1 MYTSVNRFGN
11 SILYRGRDLNGNI
24 VKEKIKFKPHLYVCI
39 SEPSQFKS
47 MDGKNLKSMQFESM
61 REAKDF
67 ITQYGD
73 VWDIYG
79 TTNYIHQ
86 FITRR
91 FPKDISFD
99 ISKINVVNFDI
110 EVASNDGFPTPDKA
124 DCEVIS
130 ITAHTSNDNT
140 YYIWGLGN
148 YDETKCPVEKFRY
161 VKCKSEADLLAK
173 FLDWW
178 NNPNHTPDVLTGW
191 NIEFFDIP
199 YIINRTI
206 KVLGESRGQDYS
218 PWKLINAQTV
228 NRYGISNIKY
238 DISGIQTLDYLKL
251 FQKFNYTYGPQESY
265 SLDNISSVVLDEKKL
280 SYEEHGSLH
289 SLYLNDY
296 QKFIDYNI
304 KDVQLVGRIDD
315 KMKLIALAITM
326 AYKAGVNFTDTFGTT
341 SIWDSI
347 IYRKMATKNIV
358 PMPIKQ
364 NIGSQYPGG
373 YVKEPIPGL
382 YNNVASFDLNSLYPN
397 IIVQYN
403 ISPETL
409 IDGKEGYNDLVQYY
423 LDGNKRP
430 SDEYTC
436 TANGTMYS
444 KEKRGI
450 IPEIIIDY
458 YNERKSIKKIMLAC
472 EQDYEKNPTP
482 ELEAEIVKLNNS
494 QMATKIL
501 LNSLYGALG
510 SKYFRYYDIN
520 MASAIT
526 LTGQLAI
533 KTAEKAI
540 NNELNRLLENKK
552 DYVIAIDTDS
562 VYINFD
568 DWVQKFSP
576 KDPINF
582 LDKTCS
588 EHFENVIARAY
599 TQLFEQT
606 NGYEQRM
613 WMGREVIADKGIWTA
628 KKRYILNVHNNEG
641 VQYTKPKLKIMGI
654 QAIQS
659 STPYAIREKLK
670 ESFKVLI
677 DGSETRTQQFIA
689 NTKSEF
695 KKLSVEE
702 IAFPRGTTE
711 INKFSDRGNIYR
723 KGTPIHIRAALL
735 YNKMIKDNGLENKYE
750 LIKSGDK
757 IKFVYL
763 KLPNILRENVIAF
776 KDYLPPEFNL
786 HNSINYDMQFEKV
799 FINPL
804 EPILEAINWKIE
816 SSVSLEDIFG

>member
-1 MYTSVNRFGN
+1 MYTSINRYGN
-11 SILYRGRDLNGNI
+11 SILYRGRDLKGNS
-24 VKEKIKFKPHLYVCI
+24 VKEKVKFQPRLFLRTE
-39 SEPSQFKS
+39 EPSQFKS
-47 MDGKNLKSMQFESM
+47 LYGKNLKPMDFNSM
-61 REAKDF
+61 RDAKEF
-67 ITQYGD
+67 LQQYED
-73 VWDIYG
+73 VWDIHG
-79 TTNYIHQ
+79 TTNYVHQ

-91 FPKDISFD
+91 FPNDIQFE
-99 ISKINVVNFDI
+99 ISHINVVNFDI
-110 EVASNDGFPTPDKA
+110 EVASSNGFPHADKA
-124 DCEVIS
+124 EHEVIS
-130 ITAHTSNDNT
+130 IAAHTSNDNM
-140 YYIWGLGN
+140 YYIWGLGD
-148 YDETKCPVEKFRY
+148 YDESKCPVDNFRY
-161 VKCKSEADLLAK
+161 VKCKSEADLLGK
-173 FLDWW
+173 FLNWW
-178 NNPNHTPDVLTGW
+178 NNPNHTPDILTGW

-199 YIINRTI
+199 YLINRCT
-206 KVLGESRGQDYS
+206 KVLGEAHTNEFS
-218 PWKLINAQTV
+218 PWKLLFEGNAK
-228 NRYGISNIKY
+228 RFGIDHQKY
-238 DISGIQTLDYLKL
+238 EIVGIQTLDYLKL

-304 KDVQLVGRIDD
+304 KDVQLVSRIDD
-315 KMKLIALAITM
+315 KMKLIALALTM
-326 AYKAGVNFTDTFGTT
+326 AYKAGVNYTDTFGTT
-341 SIWDSI
+341 AIWDSI
-347 IYRKMATKNIV
+347 IYRKMTTKNIV
-358 PMPIKQ
+358 PPPSKENLTKVQ
-364 NIGSQYPGG
+364 FPGG
-373 YVKEPIPGL
+373 YVKAPVPGL

-409 IDGKEGYNDLVQYY
+409 VPTDGYTDMKDFY
-423 LDGNKRP
+423 LDGGHMDNEKY
-430 SDEYTC
+430 SC

-458 YNERKSIKKIMLAC
+458 YNERKSVKKIMLAC

-501 LNSLYGALG
+501 LNSQYGALG
-510 SKYFRYYDIN
+510 SRYFRYYDVN

-526 LTGQLAI
+526 MTGQLAI
-533 KTAEKAI
+533 LTAEKAV
-540 NNELNRLLENKK
+540 NTELNKLLKNKK

-568 DWVQKFSP
+568 DWVKKFSP
-576 KDPINF
+576 KDPIAF

-588 EHFENVIARAY
+588 EHFEKVIAKAY
-599 TQLFEQT
+599 DDMFERT

-659 STPYAIREKLK
+659 STPLAIREKLK
-670 ESFKVLI
+670 ESFAVLI
-677 DGSETRTQQFIA
+677 AGSEDKTQQFIA
-689 NTKSEF
+689 DTKSDFRKMSAEQ
-695 KKLSVEE
+695 
-702 IAFPRGTTE
+702 IAFPRGTTQVS
-711 INKFSDRGNIYR
+711 KFSDRNTIYK
-723 KGTPIHIRAALL
+723 KGTPIHVRAALL
-735 YNKMIKDNGLENKYE
+735 YNKMLRDNNLQNKYE
-750 LIKSGDK
+750 FIQSGDK
-757 IKFVYL
+757 IKFLYL
-763 KLPNILRENVIAF
+763 KKPNVLRENVIAF

-786 HNSINYDMQFEKV
+786 NNSIDYDTQFEKV

-804 EPILEAINWKIE
+804 EPILEAVNWKIE
-816 SSVSLEDIFG
+816 PSVNLEDIFG